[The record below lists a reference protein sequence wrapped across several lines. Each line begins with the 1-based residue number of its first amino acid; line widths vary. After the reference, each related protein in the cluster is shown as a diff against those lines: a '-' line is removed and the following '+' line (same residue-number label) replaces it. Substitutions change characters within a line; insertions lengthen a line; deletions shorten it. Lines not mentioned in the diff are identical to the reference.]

1 MTVPTTRYGSINS
14 TNISTS
20 SYITGGKS
28 NYIESINIWLTSD
41 ISSIAAI
48 QFGDS
53 EIFGNPNVTNIDRVH
68 TNIKS
73 SEGSNYVFAGYS
85 GSLVSTTI
93 DGSSSSSSSSD
104 DELDV
109 LSSLSFIWR
118 DKTKTEQGNTD
129 GYRVAIFIAGLWWF
143 VLFYFPAKYILKRPG
158 VYTVTE

>member
-48 QFGDS
+48 QFDDS
-53 EIFGNPNVTNIDRVH
+53 EIFGNPNVTNIDKIH

-85 GSLVSTTI
+85 GSLVSTT
-93 DGSSSSSSSSD
+93 SSSD

-158 VYTVTE
+158 VYT